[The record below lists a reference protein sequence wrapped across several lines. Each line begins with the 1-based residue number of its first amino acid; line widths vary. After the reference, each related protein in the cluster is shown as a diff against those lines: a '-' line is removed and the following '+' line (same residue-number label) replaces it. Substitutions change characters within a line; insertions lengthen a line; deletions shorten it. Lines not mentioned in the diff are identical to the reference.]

1 MSSILLIS
9 QIVILIASISTSNGI
24 PGGYSPVPKQDIKK
38 LEADVKSGDWSGVS
52 NVNQKYIESIKIVE
66 ASQQVVAGMNYQI
79 LAKVGKGCEKEVWC
93 IKAFRGL
100 GKPVLSICCVTS
112 GSESCEFESCFCT

>member
-1 MSSILLIS
+1 MSILLIA

-24 PGGYSPVPKQDIKK
+24 PGGFTPVPKQDIKK
-38 LEADVKSGDWSGVS
+38 LEADVKSADWSGVS
-52 NVNQKYIESIKIVE
+52 NVNLEYIKWIKIEE

-100 GKPVLSICCVTS
+100 GKTVLSICCVSS
-112 GSESCEFESCFCT
+112 GSETCEFESCFCT

>member
-1 MSSILLIS
+1 MSSILLIV
-9 QIVILIASISTSNGI
+9 QIVILIVNIRISNGI
-24 PGGYSPVPKQDIKK
+24 PGGYNNVPKQDIKK
-38 LEADVKSGDWSGVS
+38 LEADVKSGDWSRVS
-52 NVNQKYIESIKIVE
+52 NVNQEYIELIKIEE

-100 GKPVLSICCVTS
+100 GAPNLAICCVTS
-112 GSESCEFESCFCT
+112 GSKSCEFQTCSC